1 LPGAVK
7 MPFLI
12 LAVDIGGT
20 SFRLALADE
29 RGRIL
34 RRGSGPTR
42 PEEGPERLLRRI
54 KTKVE
59 GLLIDSGTRAMV
71 KGVGVGAAGPLDLE
85 SGMLLHPPN
94 LPGWHHVPL
103 KSMLEES
110 LGFPVW
116 LRNDVDL
123 GALGEHRFGAGRGFQ
138 QLIYLALGTGIG
150 GGVILGGQLLSG
162 TRVSAMEAGHMVVSP
177 GGPRCNCG
185 REGCLEALAS
195 GTAIARRAAERL
207 SQGERSQMLEMV
219 NGKVERIT
227 AELVARAAH
236 EGDAL
241 ARQVL
246 QEAGE
251 WLGIGVV
258 NLILLFDPEVVII
271 GGGVIG
277 AGDFLLEPV
286 RQAVKRWIVPY
297 FEREVP
303 VVRAQLGGD
312 SNLMGAVALALDEIS
327 ATIS

>member
-1 LPGAVK
+1 
-7 MPFLI
+7 MSFLV
-12 LAVDIGGT
+12 LALDIGGT
-20 SFRLALADE
+20 NFRLALADE

-34 RRGSGPTR
+34 KRRSGPTR
-42 PEEGPERLLRRI
+42 PEEGPERLLKRVKRG
-54 KTKVE
+54 VE
-59 GLLIDSGTRAMV
+59 GLLSDPDMKRMV

-110 LGFPVW
+110 LDFPVW

-207 SQGERSQMLEMV
+207 SQGEQSQLIEMV
-219 NGKVERIT
+219 GGEAERIT
-227 AELVARAAH
+227 AELVARAANK
-236 EGDAL
+236 GDRL
-241 ARQVL
+241 AQQVL

-271 GGGVIG
+271 GGGVAG

-286 RQAVKRWIVPY
+286 RQAVKRWVVPY

-303 VVRAQLGGD
+303 VVRSRLGGN
-312 SNLMGAVALALDEIS
+312 SNLMGAVALALDEIQ
-327 ATIS
+327 ATTS

>member
-1 LPGAVK
+1 
-7 MPFLI
+7 MSFLV
-12 LAVDIGGT
+12 LALDIGGT
-20 SFRLALADE
+20 NFRLALADE

-34 RRGSGPTR
+34 KRRSGPTR
-42 PEEGPERLLRRI
+42 PEEGPERLLKRVKRG
-54 KTKVE
+54 VE
-59 GLLIDSGTRAMV
+59 GLLSDPDMKRMV

-110 LGFPVW
+110 LDFPVW

-207 SQGERSQMLEMV
+207 LRGEQSQLIEMV
-219 NGKVERIT
+219 NGKAERIT
-227 AELVARAAH
+227 AELVARAANK
-236 EGDAL
+236 GDWL
-241 ARQVL
+241 AQQVL

-271 GGGVIG
+271 GGGVAG

-286 RQAVKRWIVPY
+286 RQAVKRWVVPY

-303 VVRAQLGGD
+303 VVRSRLGGN
-312 SNLMGAVALALDEIS
+312 SNLMGAVALALDEIQ
-327 ATIS
+327 ATTS

>member
-1 LPGAVK
+1 MVLG
-7 MPFLI
+7 L
-12 LAVDIGGT
+12 DIGGT
-20 SFRLALADE
+20 NFRLALADE
-29 RGRIL
+29 RGRVL
-34 RRGSGPTR
+34 KRRSGRTR
-42 PEEGPERLLRRI
+42 PEEGPENFLGRVKKEVEELLSPDMRM
-54 KTKVE
+54 
-59 GLLIDSGTRAMV
+59 MV

-123 GALGEHRFGAGRGFQ
+123 GALGEHRFGAGRGFK

-150 GGVILGGQLLSG
+150 GGVILDGRLLFG
-162 TRVSAMEAGHMVVSP
+162 TRVSAMEAGHMVISP

-207 SQGERSQMLEMV
+207 SQGEQSRLSEMV
-219 NGKVERIT
+219 DGKGEQIT
-227 AELVARAAH
+227 AELVARAANK
-236 EGDAL
+236 GDRL

-271 GGGVIG
+271 GGGVAG

-286 RQAVKRWIVPY
+286 RRAVKRWVVPY

-303 VVRAQLGGD
+303 VVQSRLGEN
-312 SNLMGAVALALDEIS
+312 SNLMGAVALALDEIQ
-327 ATIS
+327 ATTS

>member
-1 LPGAVK
+1 
-7 MPFLI
+7 MSFLV
-12 LAVDIGGT
+12 LALDIGGT
-20 SFRLALADE
+20 NFRLALADE

-34 RRGSGPTR
+34 KRRSGPTR
-42 PEEGPERLLRRI
+42 PEEGPERLLKRVKRG
-54 KTKVE
+54 VE
-59 GLLIDSGTRAMV
+59 GLLSDPDMKRMV

-110 LGFPVW
+110 LDFPVW

-162 TRVSAMEAGHMVVSP
+162 VRVSAMEAGHMVVSP

-207 SQGERSQMLEMV
+207 SQGEQSQLIEMV
-219 NGKVERIT
+219 GGEAERIT
-227 AELVARAAH
+227 AELVARAANK
-236 EGDAL
+236 GDRL
-241 ARQVL
+241 AQQVL

-271 GGGVIG
+271 GGGVAG

-286 RQAVKRWIVPY
+286 RQAVKRWVVPY

-303 VVRAQLGGD
+303 VVRSRLGGN
-312 SNLMGAVALALDEIS
+312 SNLMGAVALALDEIQ
-327 ATIS
+327 ATTS

>member
-1 LPGAVK
+1 
-7 MPFLI
+7 MSFLV
-12 LAVDIGGT
+12 LALDIGGT
-20 SFRLALADE
+20 NFRLALADE

-34 RRGSGPTR
+34 KRRSGPTR
-42 PEEGPERLLRRI
+42 PEEGPERLLKRVKRG
-54 KTKVE
+54 VE
-59 GLLIDSGTRAMV
+59 GLLSDPDMKRMV

-110 LGFPVW
+110 LDFPVW

-207 SQGERSQMLEMV
+207 LRGEQSQLIEMV
-219 NGKVERIT
+219 NGKAERIT
-227 AELVARAAH
+227 AELVARAANK
-236 EGDAL
+236 GDRL
-241 ARQVL
+241 AQQVL

-271 GGGVIG
+271 GGGVAG

-286 RQAVKRWIVPY
+286 RQAVKRWVVPY

-303 VVRAQLGGD
+303 VVRSRLGGN
-312 SNLMGAVALALDEIS
+312 SNLMGAVALALDEIQ
-327 ATIS
+327 ATTS

>member
-1 LPGAVK
+1 
-7 MPFLI
+7 MSFLV
-12 LAVDIGGT
+12 LALDIGGT
-20 SFRLALADE
+20 NFRLALADE

-34 RRGSGPTR
+34 KRRSGPTR
-42 PEEGPERLLRRI
+42 PEEGPERLLKRVKRG
-54 KTKVE
+54 VE
-59 GLLIDSGTRAMV
+59 GLLSDPDMKRMV

-110 LGFPVW
+110 LDFPVW

-207 SQGERSQMLEMV
+207 LRGEQSQLIEMV
-219 NGKVERIT
+219 NGKAERIT
-227 AELVARAAH
+227 AELVARAANK
-236 EGDAL
+236 GDRL
-241 ARQVL
+241 AQQVL

-271 GGGVIG
+271 GGGVAG

-286 RQAVKRWIVPY
+286 RQAVKRWVVPY

-303 VVRAQLGGD
+303 VVRSRLGGN
-312 SNLMGAVALALDEIS
+312 SNLMGAVALALDEI
-327 ATIS
+327 

>member
-1 LPGAVK
+1 
-7 MPFLI
+7 MSFLV
-12 LAVDIGGT
+12 LALDIGGT
-20 SFRLALADE
+20 NFRLVLADE

-34 RRGSGPTR
+34 KRRSGPTH
-42 PEEGPERLLRRI
+42 PEQGPEGLLRRV
-54 KTKVE
+54 KRGVE
-59 GLLIDSGTRAMV
+59 GVLSDPGTRRMV
-71 KGVGVGAAGPLDLE
+71 KGVGVGVAGPLDLE

-150 GGVILGGQLLSG
+150 GGVILDGQLLSG

-185 REGCLEALAS
+185 REGCLEVLAS

-207 SQGERSQMLEMV
+207 SRGEQSRMIEMV
-219 NGKVERIT
+219 KGVERIT
-227 AELVARAAH
+227 AELVARAANK
-236 EGDAL
+236 GDRVAQ
-241 ARQVL
+241 QVL

-271 GGGVIG
+271 GGGVAG

-286 RQAVKRWIVPY
+286 RQAVRRWVVPY

-303 VVRAQLGGD
+303 VVQSQLGAN
-312 SNLMGAVALALDEIS
+312 SNLMGAVALALDEI
-327 ATIS
+327 

>member
-1 LPGAVK
+1 
-7 MPFLI
+7 MSFLV
-12 LAVDIGGT
+12 LALDIGGT
-20 SFRLALADE
+20 NFRLALADE

-34 RRGSGPTR
+34 KRRSGPTR
-42 PEEGPERLLRRI
+42 PEEGPERLLKRVKRG
-54 KTKVE
+54 VE
-59 GLLIDSGTRAMV
+59 GLLSDPDMKRMV

-110 LGFPVW
+110 LDFPVW

-207 SQGERSQMLEMV
+207 LRGEQSQLIEMV
-219 NGKVERIT
+219 NGKAERIT
-227 AELVARAAH
+227 AELVARAANK
-236 EGDAL
+236 GDRL
-241 ARQVL
+241 AQQVL
-246 QEAGE
+246 QEAGR

-271 GGGVIG
+271 GGGVAG

-286 RQAVKRWIVPY
+286 RQAVKRWVVPY

-303 VVRAQLGGD
+303 VVRSRLGGN
-312 SNLMGAVALALDEIS
+312 SNLMGAVALALDEIQ
-327 ATIS
+327 ATTS